1 MVGQIENIGAPTWSR
16 GAVSTANNF
25 VHQSLES
32 FETQIRGAETTAS
45 AAMTGQANSHD
56 LVFAI
61 SNTKLAMEA
70 FVATRDKAVEA
81 YQEVLRMPM

>member
-1 MVGQIENIGAPTWSR
+1 MIEQVEAFNADAWSQ
-16 GAVSTANNF
+16 GAVKKTTNE
-25 VHQSLES
+25 VHQSLEL
-32 FETQIRGAETTAS
+32 FEAHIKSAEATAS
-45 AAMTGQANSHD
+45 AAMTGKANSHD

-61 SNTKLAMEA
+61 SNTKLAIET